1 MQQIF
6 KDNPGLDVCYK
17 TSDNKYFFTPNDAH
31 NYASNLK
38 DKNVEKLVR
47 PIALD
52 DVKKEDAPKE
62 KVNTSDTEKK
72 EDTANENAGT
82 SEADKK
88 EDAPK
93 EKVNT
98 SDVEKKEDSANENA
112 GASETEKK
120 EDTENKKV
128 KTPKTKK

>member
-6 KDNPGLDVCYK
+6 KDNPRLDVCYK

-52 DVKKEDAPKE
+52 DVKKEDIPNE

-72 EDTANENAGT
+72 EDTVN
-82 SEADKK
+82 
-88 EDAPK
+88 

-98 SDVEKKEDSANENA
+98 SDTEKEGDMANENA

-128 KTPKTKK
+128 KTSKTKK